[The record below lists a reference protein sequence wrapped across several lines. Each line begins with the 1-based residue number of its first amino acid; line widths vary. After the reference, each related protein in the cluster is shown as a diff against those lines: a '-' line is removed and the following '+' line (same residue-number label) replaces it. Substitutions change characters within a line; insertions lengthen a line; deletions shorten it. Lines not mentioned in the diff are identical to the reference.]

1 MIQYK
6 IIAII
11 EECNHLI
18 DFFYADNPLKAKQKM
33 INKYNIPERDIK
45 LIQEVK

>member
-1 MIQYK
+1 MMQYK
-6 IIAII
+6 VIAII

-33 INKYNIPERDIK
+33 MNKYNIPECDIK
-45 LIQEVK
+45 NIQEVN